1 MAAVQD
7 RSLAAREQH
16 LETRELLKPCESLNY
31 QTWSPIL
38 KGSTQTGQLPLFS
51 SDTTLVS
58 KAWEV
63 KREMRIVK
71 SEICGRVK
79 DWEGTSMPV
88 GVMGGAPPSC
98 PASWTTILTPF
109 R

>member
-1 MAAVQD
+1 MQD

-63 KREMRIVK
+63 EREMRIVK
-71 SEICGRVK
+71 SEIRGREPRCP
-79 DWEGTSMPV
+79 WESWEELLLP
-88 GVMGGAPPSC
+88 AQPPGQ
-98 PASWTTILTPF
+98 PF
-109 R
+109 